1 MEQFRKLCMTISQN
15 RGGEILNAIVKVMIA
30 NLHESTDVNS
40 ELTDEAL
47 YGMPVEVLE
56 DIDDTWVKILTFYRY
71 EGYTLKTNLHI
82 GMESE
87 DLLVW
92 VDADYVVIQN
102 FADVLA
108 RPKIQSS
115 KITTLTR
122 GAFIQVV
129 LEADLDAGWTKVQ
142 LVTGEVGYVRSQWI
156 QKRIKVYTTDEVVF
170 REQVVQNAF
179 RYIGTPYRW
188 GGKSPLGIDCS
199 GLVSMA
205 YMLSGAY
212 IYRDAKIL
220 DGFPI
225 RKIEKDELKRGDLI
239 MFPGHVAMFIGEDL
253 YIHSSLGGNEVNINS
268 LNPQHEKYRHDLAT
282 TITEYGSIF

>member
-1 MEQFRKLCMTISQN
+1 MCMTISQN
-15 RGGEILNAIVKVMIA
+15 KGGEILNAIVKVMIA
-30 NLHESTDVNS
+30 NLHDNTDVKS

-47 YGMPVEVLE
+47 YGMPVQVLE
-56 DIDDTWVKILTFYRY
+56 DIDETWVKIRTFYRY
-71 EGYTLKTNLHI
+71 EGYTLKSNLHI
-82 GMESE
+82 GNAELFTWI
-87 DLLVW
+87 DP
-92 VDADYVVIQN
+92 DYVVIQN

-108 RPKIQSS
+108 RPKIQSN
-115 KITTLTR
+115 IIMTLTR
-122 GAFIQVV
+122 GAFVQVV
-129 LEADLDAGWTKVQ
+129 LEADLNAEWTKVQ
-142 LVTGEVGYVRSQWI
+142 LVTGEVGYVRSHWI
-156 QKRIKVYTTDEVVF
+156 QKRIKVYTKDEMAF
-170 REQVVQNAF
+170 REQVVQAAF
-179 RYIGTPYRW
+179 QYIGTPYRW

-225 RKIEKDELKRGDLI
+225 RKIEKTELERGDLI
-239 MFPGHVAMFIGEDL
+239 MFPGHVAMYIGEDL
-253 YIHSSLGGNEVNINS
+253 YIHSSLGGNEVNVNS

>member
-1 MEQFRKLCMTISQN
+1 MTISQN
-15 RGGEILNAIVKVMIA
+15 RGGEFLNAVVKVMIA
-30 NLHESTDVNS
+30 NIHESIDVKS

-47 YGMPVEVLE
+47 YGMPVQVLE
-56 DIDDTWVKILTFYRY
+56 DIDETWVKIQTFYRY
-71 EGYTLKTNLHI
+71 EGYTLKSNLH
-82 GMESE
+82 MESE
-87 DLLVW
+87 DLLSW

-108 RPKIQSS
+108 KPKIQSS
-115 KITTLTR
+115 KIITLTR

-129 LEADLDAGWTKVQ
+129 MEADLDAAWTKVL

-156 QKRIKVYTTDEVVF
+156 QKRVKVYTTDEVAF
-170 REQVVQNAF
+170 REQVVQDAF

-225 RKIEKDELKRGDLI
+225 RKIEKEGLKRGDLI
-239 MFPGHVAMFIGEDL
+239 MFPGHVAMYIGEDM
-253 YIHSSLGGNEVNINS
+253 YIHSSLGGNEVNVNS
-268 LNPQHEKYRHDLAT
+268 LNPQHSEYRHDLAT